1 MVAFQISELSAA
13 QGRAY
18 TALNRVQK
26 GHYTRQ
32 RKAGETHAKAIRSA
46 RLFGSDDAKADAKK
60 VVKKTTTPKPSS
72 AKVAKV
78 TKVTKVA
85 KSSKNDKAPKAPKA
99 PKMHKSI
106 FTTPEYKK
114 MLDTLTEVNVAGQ
127 GRESFVT
134 HITDGQGISYGR
146 AYAVDGGYALQAPT
160 GPKADSAPV
169 FATLDKAREFIALGR
184 INGVIEG
191 VDISAKIKA
200 TEAKQSEVDVEDGD
214 TITLEI
220 DDIVDNNDGGKDGEM
235 YCFACKSYQEIGETF
250 TLHVNA
256 KLTLTATTMVCGDT
270 RI

>member
-18 TALNRVQK
+18 TELTRVQK

-46 RLFGSDDAKADAKK
+46 RLFGSDDAKPAKADAKK
-60 VVKKTTTPKPSS
+60 VVKKTTTPKVASP
-72 AKVAKV
+72 AKV
-78 TKVTKVA
+78 TKVVKA
-85 KSSKNDKAPKAPKA
+85 SKDTKAPKA

-114 MLDTLTEVNVAGQ
+114 MLAATTEVNVAGQ
-127 GRESFVT
+127 GRETFVT

-160 GPKADSAPV
+160 GPKSDSAPV

>member
-1 MVAFQISELSAA
+1 MVAFQISELSAS
-13 QGRAY
+13 QSKAY
-18 TALNRVQK
+18 SELTRVQK

-46 RLFGSDDAKADAKK
+46 RSFGSDDVKPAKADAKK
-60 VVKKTTTPKPSS
+60 VVKKTTAPKVVSP
-72 AKVAKV
+72 AKV
-78 TKVTKVA
+78 TKVVKA
-85 KSSKNDKAPKAPKA
+85 SKDTKAPKA

-114 MLDTLTEVNVAGQ
+114 TLAATTEVNVAGQ
-127 GRESFVT
+127 GREPFVT

-200 TEAKQSEVDVEDGD
+200 TEAKQSEVDVEDDD